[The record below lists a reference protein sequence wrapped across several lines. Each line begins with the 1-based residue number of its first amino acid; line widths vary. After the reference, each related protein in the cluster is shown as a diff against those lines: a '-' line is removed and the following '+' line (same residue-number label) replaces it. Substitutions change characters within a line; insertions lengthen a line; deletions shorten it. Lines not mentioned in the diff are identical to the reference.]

1 MDISIIICTYNRSE
15 NLKECFDCL
24 ASQEITHGFSWEVIL
39 VDNNSS
45 DQTKEYTKNYEKNCN
60 FLLRYDF
67 ELKQGLSHARNH
79 GIKTSNGDILIF
91 IDDDIRVS
99 IQWLQ
104 SIYNT
109 FKAHQCDAVGGRIHI
124 ESESN
129 LPKWIKPDMYGFLGH
144 QDFGNTPHQMDGY
157 AEFPFGGN
165 MAIHRSVFEKIGLF
179 NTELG
184 RKGTGLKKEELFKGE
199 ETEFFERLAY
209 VNGTFYYEP
218 KALVMHKILAHQLKP
233 SFFLILHNNAGI
245 LESSKDK
252 KQYTRTLKGVPLF
265 VFLQFIQSIKKYLQR
280 SIKKKSLYSVRQLMN
295 IAYFWGMICGYYQ
308 KNGIKNYFE

>member
-45 DQTKEYTKNYEKNCN
+45 DQTKEYTKNYAKNCN

-129 LPKWIKPDMYGFLGH
+129 LPKFRQYPASNGWLRRVSIWWQYGYSPL
-144 QDFGNTPHQMDGY
+144 
-157 AEFPFGGN
+157 
-165 MAIHRSVFEKIGLF
+165 SL
-179 NTELG
+179 
-184 RKGTGLKKEELFKGE
+184 RKN
-199 ETEFFERLAY
+199 R
-209 VNGTFYYEP
+209 
-218 KALVMHKILAHQLKP
+218 I
-233 SFFLILHNNAGI
+233 I
-245 LESSKDK
+245 
-252 KQYTRTLKGVPLF
+252 QY
-265 VFLQFIQSIKKYLQR
+265 
-280 SIKKKSLYSVRQLMN
+280 
-295 IAYFWGMICGYYQ
+295 
-308 KNGIKNYFE
+308 